1 MAKDIREQLLKSF
14 RAELAEHIQTMT
26 TGLLAMEQATAQG
39 AAADQEMLNT
49 TFRAAHSLKGAA
61 RAMGVTAIEQLAH
74 ALENILDGL
83 RRSTMT
89 PTAEMYTACYHG
101 LDAIQGVQT
110 AYEAGETTPPVQSLL
125 ALGELEKIR
134 LAASQPAPVET
145 PKPAEAAVPAGE
157 PPAAGSVAQ
166 APAVS
171 SSPASAA
178 PAVDAVSAQTGAPSA
193 GKEAASAVP
202 AASVVAQQPAPVQ
215 AQPVH
220 QPSAPAEQAVEQAP
234 AAVPQSAA
242 PSSGDET
249 IRVDVQ
255 KLDALMA
262 NLSELLVARIRLEQR
277 HEQIRQLQSQLNRL
291 QRSWSP
297 VRGPFNRLLRQQEN
311 GLLSL
316 HRPRSVDAFVH
327 PDSPGGNGS
336 RSRSGASAPSRLIAY
351 REEIRPENI
360 TGDLKGM
367 VELGKDAAVVLRHVN
382 VTQEQLRDFHTQLSE
397 LSRLYT
403 ADTMHLSL
411 VIDSMEEEIK
421 RLRMQPFSTITTPF
435 ARMVRDLARQSG
447 KEAVLTIL
455 GGDTEVDK
463 RILEGI
469 KDPLTHILRNAID
482 HGIEKPDKRQA
493 LGKARTGQ
501 ITLSAEQNGKEIL
514 IRVSDDGTGLD
525 IEAIRQAVTRMPSAQ
540 RSGRDPRT
548 MTESELIDSMFF
560 LGISTS
566 RMITDVSGRGVGL
579 NVVRNNIEDL
589 HGRIDVDWRLGEGT
603 VFTLVLPLALT
614 GTRGLLVR
622 SAGQLFA
629 IPINNVERTLSLQP
643 GDIFTVE
650 GHDAIQY
657 GDHPVT
663 LVRLNE
669 VLELEEKTKPG
680 MDNGKELSAIILA
693 VGDLL
698 SSQQGAVRQARQV
711 AFIIE
716 ELAGEQ
722 EIVIKDLGKQ
732 LSRVGGISGAT
743 VLGSGEVVLVL
754 NAADLM
760 KLTVRRSSR
769 SILETLTD
777 QSGLETQTERKT
789 ILVVDD
795 SITTRTLEKNI
806 LEAAGY
812 NVTIATDGYEALGIL
827 RSAEKPNLVVTDI
840 VMPRMDGFELTR
852 QIKTDAQLSSLPV
865 ILVTSLDSAED
876 KERGIEVEA
885 DAYIVK
891 SSFDQVNLL
900 ETIRQLI

>member
-26 TGLLAMEQATAQG
+26 TGLLALEQATAQG
-39 AAADQEMLNT
+39 ATPDQEMLNT

-134 LAASQPAPVET
+134 LAASQPAPVEA
-145 PKPAEAAVPAGE
+145 PKPVEAAATPA
-157 PPAAGSVAQ
+157 PTPAESAAASA
-166 APAVS
+166 AAVS

-178 PAVDAVSAQTGAPSA
+178 PAVDEVRTRTGTPPAVQ
-193 GKEAASAVP
+193 EVAAAVP
-202 AASVVAQQPAPVQ
+202 AAASAAPQPAPVQ
-215 AQPVH
+215 AQPVE
-220 QPSAPAEQAVEQAP
+220 QPVEQAQ
-234 AAVPQSAA
+234 AAAPQGAA

-277 HEQIRQLQSQLNRL
+277 HEQIRQLQNQLNRL

-327 PDSPGGNGS
+327 TDTPGGNGS

-367 VELGKDAAVVLRHVN
+367 IELGKDSAIVLRYVN
-382 VTQEQLRDFHTQLSE
+382 ATQEQLRDFHTQLSE

-482 HGIEKPDKRQA
+482 HGIEKPDKRQS

-525 IEAIRQAVTRMPSAQ
+525 IEAIRQAVTRMPAAQ
-540 RSGRDPRT
+540 RGGRDPRT

-589 HGRIDVDWRLGEGT
+589 HGRIDVDWRPGEGT
-603 VFTLVLPLALT
+603 IFTLVLPLALT

-643 GDIFTVE
+643 AEIFTVE

-669 VLELEEKTKPG
+669 VLELNEKG
-680 MDNGKELSAIILA
+680 RSGLDNGKELSAIILA

-711 AFIIE
+711 AFIID

-760 KLTVRRSSR
+760 KLTVRRSNR
-769 SILETLTD
+769 SILETLAD

-812 NVTIATDGYEALGIL
+812 NVTIATDGYEALGVL

-852 QIKTDAQLSSLPV
+852 QIKSDAQLSSLPV

>member
-1 MAKDIREQLLKSF
+1 MSMAKDIREQLLKSF

-26 TGLLAMEQATAQG
+26 TGLLAMEQATGQG
-39 AAADQEMLNT
+39 AALDQEVINT

-83 RRSTMT
+83 RRSTMSPT
-89 PTAEMYTACYHG
+89 PDMYTACYQG
-101 LDAIQGVQT
+101 LDAIQGVQK

-134 LAASQPAPVET
+134 LNASKTTTASAPV
-145 PKPAEAAVPAGE
+145 AEP
-157 PPAAGSVAQ
+157 SH
-166 APAVS
+166 
-171 SSPASAA
+171 
-178 PAVDAVSAQTGAPSA
+178 PAVDAS
-193 GKEAASAVP
+193 ASAP
-202 AASVVAQQPAPVQ
+202 PSQTASVSSASVEARSTAPEVTPVTPAPPPVQ
-215 AQPVH
+215 TAPTVMAQP
-220 QPSAPAEQAVEQAP
+220 QQEAAPAEQSVEQNVP
-234 AAVPQSAA
+234 AAQSSLPAA
-242 PSSGDET
+242 SDET

-277 HEQIRQLQSQLNRL
+277 HEQVRQLQSQLNKM

-311 GLLSL
+311 GLLSF

-327 PDSPGGNGS
+327 TDSPSGGNGS
-336 RSRSGASAPSRLIAY
+336 RSRNASGSPSRLIAY
-351 REEIRPENI
+351 RDEIRPENF
-360 TGDLKGM
+360 TGDVKGM
-367 VELGKDAAVVLRHVN
+367 VELGKDAAIVLRYVN
-382 VTQEQLRDFHTQLSE
+382 STQEQLREFHAQLNE

-411 VIDSMEEEIK
+411 VIDEMEDEIK

-493 LGKARTGQ
+493 SSKARTGQ
-501 ITLSAEQNGKEIL
+501 ITLSAEQTGKEIL
-514 IRVSDDGTGLD
+514 IRVSDDGIGLD
-525 IEAIRQAVTRMPSAQ
+525 IESIRQAVIRMPSAQ
-540 RSGRDPRT
+540 RGGRDPRT

-566 RMITDVSGRGVGL
+566 RIITDVSGRGVGL
-579 NVVRNNIEDL
+579 NVVRNNIEEL
-589 HGRIDVDWRLGEGT
+589 HGRIDVDWRPGEGT

-622 SAGQLFA
+622 TAGQLFA
-629 IPINNVERTLSLQP
+629 IPINNVERTLSLDP
-643 GDIFTVE
+643 GEIFTVE

-657 GDHPVT
+657 GDRPVT
-663 LVRLNE
+663 LVRLSE
-669 VLELEEKTKPG
+669 VLELDQKSKPG
-680 MDNGKELSAIILA
+680 LENGKELSAIILA

-698 SSQQGAVRQARQV
+698 SSQQGTGRQARQV
-711 AFIIE
+711 AFIID

-732 LSRVGGISGAT
+732 LSRVGGVSGAT

-760 KLTVRRSSR
+760 KLTVRRSNR
-769 SILETLTD
+769 SILESLSI
-777 QSGLETQTERKT
+777 QEGQETQLERKS

-827 RSAEKPNLVVTDI
+827 RSSERPNLVVTDI

-852 QIKTDAQLSSLPV
+852 QIKTDAQLANLPV